1 MMDFQGIYMHYACVD
16 IPTHFLWYFLIERPS
31 NSDIL
36 GKQTLLN
43 FCLPHLFLVLNRG
56 TVYHEPDMIFLEESE
71 NNVETFKWSSN

>member
-1 MMDFQGIYMHYACVD
+1 MDFQGIYMHYACVD

-43 FCLPHLFLVLNRG
+43 FCLPHLFLVLNRD
-56 TVYHEPDMIFLEESE
+56 TVSFVPDTFFLEESG
-71 NNVETFKWSSN
+71 NNVETFK